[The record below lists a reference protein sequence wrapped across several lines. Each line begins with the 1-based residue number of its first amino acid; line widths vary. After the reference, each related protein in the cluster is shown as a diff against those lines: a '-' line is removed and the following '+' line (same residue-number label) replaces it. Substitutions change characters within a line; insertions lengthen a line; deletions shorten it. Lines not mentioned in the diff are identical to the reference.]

1 MILCAGPL
9 CVACCVVLIT
19 RNWGKKKVKKNCQLS
34 SSFFL
39 WTLYCNIIILALT
52 PYYEM
57 ASAFFEINCFTY
69 RHYCWWTW
77 VSFNI
82 SSKYFC
88 KIVHPAPSLTHVIS
102 FLALMNLCPIL
113 KLKENLFCWKAIDS
127 DKKNS
132 SQIIS

>member
-69 RHYCWWTW
+69 RHYCCIFQYIRQ
-77 VSFNI
+77 VFLQNSI
-82 SSKYFC
+82 S
-88 KIVHPAPSLTHVIS
+88 
-102 FLALMNLCPIL
+102 CPIL
-113 KLKENLFCWKAIDS
+113 ALWHPIFSFDEFMPYFKTKRKFVLLESNRLGQ
-127 DKKNS
+127 KNS
-132 SQIIS
+132 SQKKSAIR